1 MASEEGGL
9 PGLIPLSQ
17 NSEKYNTIVQQKT
30 MDGMMAPSMLSSLC
44 DMMRP
49 PDEESDSDEDK
60 PVSSIAQL
68 TPGCIGPAKKN
79 NSSGQN
85 NTAKKDTKDIWDAEE
100 VQEGA
105 EFESIYDPRPQPEYD
120 IVYKQAV
127 TSEDMFLQMGNK
139 TPSTAS
145 CEEMVVKVK
154 LPGTKLAD
162 VTLDVKTKFLDC
174 RTPNYFLGLHL
185 PHPVDSKSGKAQW
198 DGKSETL
205 NYVPEMIHFRTFV
218 VLLMAI
224 VGVTL
229 ASECCDD
236 YYDALN
242 NYKSAQFCSDFCCG
256 SHLTGLFCCS
266 NILLQTD
273 DLYRSDFCY
282 LWWTNNIWA
291 PIVTAVVG
299 LAIVI
304 ACCVCCYR
312 CCCRTNT
319 VFVQGGGPYM
329 GGGGTTIVQQTTN
342 SMNSMHSGYDQPR
355 Y

>member
-1 MASEEGGL
+1 
-9 PGLIPLSQ
+9 
-17 NSEKYNTIVQQKT
+17 
-30 MDGMMAPSMLSSLC
+30 
-44 DMMRP
+44 
-49 PDEESDSDEDK
+49 
-60 PVSSIAQL
+60 
-68 TPGCIGPAKKN
+68 
-79 NSSGQN
+79 
-85 NTAKKDTKDIWDAEE
+85 
-100 VQEGA
+100 
-105 EFESIYDPRPQPEYD
+105 
-120 IVYKQAV
+120 
-127 TSEDMFLQMGNK
+127 
-139 TPSTAS
+139 
-145 CEEMVVKVK
+145 
-154 LPGTKLAD
+154 
-162 VTLDVKTKFLDC
+162 
-174 RTPNYFLGLHL
+174 
-185 PHPVDSKSGKAQW
+185 
-198 DGKSETL
+198 
-205 NYVPEMIHFRTFV
+205 MIHFRTFV

-236 YYDALN
+236 YYDALR
-242 NYKSAQFCSDFCCG
+242 NYKTAQFCSDYCCG
-256 SHLTGLFCCS
+256 NTLTGLYCCS
-266 NILLQTD
+266 SPLLQAD
-273 DLYRSDFCY
+273 DLYRSDYCV